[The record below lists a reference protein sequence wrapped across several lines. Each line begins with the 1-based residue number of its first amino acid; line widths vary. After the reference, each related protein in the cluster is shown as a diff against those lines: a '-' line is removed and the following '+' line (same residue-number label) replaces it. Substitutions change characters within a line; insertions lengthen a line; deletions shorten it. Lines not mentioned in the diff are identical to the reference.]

1 MIQDELDFS
10 YHEAFKNK
18 TRITGMIKMDLA
30 QLVNDKSL
38 IRTNAYINGEF
49 VDATNGAQ
57 FDVTNPVDGAVVASV
72 ADCGADMMQAAIDAA
87 EAAQPAWAAKTAKER
102 AAIMRKWYDLCMENA
117 DDLAIILTAEM
128 GKPLAEAKGEIGYG
142 SSFIEWF
149 AEQAKRI
156 QGEVLESPFGDKKF
170 LTLRQPVGVFAAI
183 TPWNFPNAMITRK
196 VAPGIAVGCACVL
209 KPAEQ
214 TPLSALALA
223 ELAHRAGIPAGII
236 NIIPGMDAPALGDVM
251 CQDDR
256 VRKITFTGSTEVGRI
271 LMRQSADTIKKIS
284 LELGGNA
291 PLIVFDD
298 ADLDEAVEGAI
309 ASKYRN
315 AGQTCVCANRVFV
328 QAGIYD
334 KFAAA
339 LAEKVGAMKVGN
351 GFDEGVVQ
359 GPIIDEQGFEKV
371 KRHVSDAVDKGAQIV
386 TGGKAHEMGGT
397 FFEPTVITGA
407 TSAMQLYSEE
417 TFGPVAALFKF
428 ETEEEVIKA
437 ANDTIFGLAAYYFT
451 KDVGRIFRVGEALE
465 YGMVIANTGA
475 YSSEVGP
482 FGGVK
487 ASGLGREGSVHGV
500 DEFLEMK
507 LMVVGGI

>member
-1 MIQDELDFS
+1 MTSLLD
-10 YHEAFKNK
+10 KVK
-18 TRITGMIKMDLA
+18 D
-30 QLVNDKSL
+30 QSL
-38 IRTNAYINGEF
+38 IKTDAYINGAF
-49 VDATNGAQ
+49 VTATGGAR
-57 FDVTNPVDGAVVASV
+57 FDVTNPVDGAVLTTV
-72 ADCGADMMQAAIDAA
+72 ADCGQDQMTMAIDAA
-87 EAAQPAWAAKTAKER
+87 HKAQPVWAAKTAKER
-102 AAIMRKWYDLCMENA
+102 SAILRKWYDLCMANA

-149 AEQAKRI
+149 AEQAKRVT
-156 QGEVLESPFGDKKF
+156 GEVLESPFGDKKF
-170 LTLRQPVGVFAAI
+170 LTLRQPVGVFGAI

-223 ELAHRAGIPAGII
+223 ELAHRAGVPAGII
-236 NIIPGMDAPALGDVM
+236 NIVTGMDGPALGQTM
-251 CQDDR
+251 CDDER
-256 VRKITFTGSTEVGRI
+256 VRKLTFTGSTEVGRI
-271 LMRQSADTIKKIS
+271 LMRQSAETIKKIS

-328 QAGIYD
+328 QSGIYD
-334 KFAAA
+334 DFAKA
-339 LAEKVGAMKVGN
+339 LSAKVAEMKVGD
-351 GFDEGVVQ
+351 GFEEGVVQ
-359 GPIIDEQGFEKV
+359 GPIIDDQGFAKV
-371 KRHVSDAVDKGAQIV
+371 NAHVEDAIAKGASV
-386 TGGKAHEMGGT
+386 MTGGKPHNLGGT
-397 FFEPTVITGA
+397 FYEPTVLTNA
-407 TSAMQLYSEE
+407 TSDMMLYGEE

-428 ETEEEVIKA
+428 DTEEEVITS

-487 ASGLGREGSVHGV
+487 ASGLGREGSTHGV

-507 LMVVGGI
+507 LLVVGGV

>member
-1 MIQDELDFS
+1 MMNLSDPSLLKTD
-10 YHEAFKNK
+10 AF
-18 TRITGMIKMDLA
+18 
-30 QLVNDKSL
+30 
-38 IRTNAYINGEF
+38 INGAF
-49 VDATNGAQ
+49 MSAPQDKRFAVK
-57 FDVTNPVDGAVVASV
+57 NPSTGETVAEV
-72 ADCGADMMQAAIDAA
+72 ADFGADGITAAIEAA
-87 EAAQPAWAAKTAKER
+87 EAARKGWAATTAKER
-102 AAIMRKWYDLCMENA
+102 AAILRRWNDLCLEHA

-128 GKPLAEAKGEIGYG
+128 GKPLAEAKGEIMYG
-142 SSFIEWF
+142 TSFIDWF
-149 AEQAKRI
+149 AEEAKRVT
-156 QGEVLESPFGDKKF
+156 GDVLESPFPDKKF
-170 LTLRQPVGVFAAI
+170 LVLKQPVGVFGAI

-196 VAPGIAVGCACVL
+196 LSPGLAAGCTCVL

-223 ELAHRAGIPAGII
+223 ELAKRAGFPDGVI
-236 NIIPGMDAPALGDVM
+236 NIVTGMDAPAMGEALCADE
-251 CQDDR
+251 R

-315 AGQTCVCANRVFV
+315 AGQTCVCANRIFV
-328 QAGIYD
+328 QAGIHD
-334 KFAAA
+334 AFAKA
-339 LAEKVGAMKVGN
+339 LAEKVAAMTVGD
-351 GFDEGVVQ
+351 GFEEGVVQ
-359 GPIIDEQGFEKV
+359 GPIIDQQGFDKIN
-371 KRHVSDAVDKGAQIV
+371 RHIEDAKSKGGQV
-386 TGGKAHEMGGT
+386 LTGGGPHEKGGT
-397 FFEPTVITGA
+397 FFQPTVLTGA
-407 TSAMQLYSEE
+407 TAEMDLYGEE

-428 ETEEEVIKA
+428 ETEEQAITA
-437 ANDTIFGLAAYYFT
+437 ANDTIFGLAAYFFT
-451 KDVGRIFRVGEALE
+451 KDTARLFRVSEALE

-487 ASGLGREGSVHGV
+487 ASGLGREGSKYGI

-507 LMVVGGI
+507 LMVIGGV